1 MNNQTESIKAKEIIK
16 EKSPLDL
23 NPKSFKSDK
32 INDDIQN
39 FFKKKIKFNSAFDHK
54 GSKHFLH
61 SKKAAL
67 QQIVIDDDS
76 SNNDS
81 DTQSGT
87 IKKTFKQRHVKTY
100 INNKALSSNDLFN
113 ATNNNLKNKTKDYS
127 KDKNFRKGN
136 MIRTLVT
143 NELNIHKRLNKNFS
157 SQELKM
163 FGDREI
169 RKIKPIKKKN
179 KGDKND
185 DENKHKYFPFVE
197 SDNSIDSSLL
207 NMVSQIK

>member
-1 MNNQTESIKAKEIIK
+1 MNNQKESVKTKEIIK
-16 EKSPLDL
+16 EKGPLEL
-23 NPKSFKSDK
+23 KPMICKSDK
-32 INDDIQN
+32 INADIRN
-39 FFKKKIKFNSAFDHK
+39 FFKKKIKFNSAFDYK

-67 QQIVIDDDS
+67 EQIVIDDDS

-81 DTQSGT
+81 DTQSRS
-87 IKKTFKQRHVKTY
+87 IKKKFKHRHVKTC
-100 INNKALSSNDLFN
+100 INNKALSSNALVN
-113 ATNNNLKNKTKDYS
+113 VMNNNLKNKTQDS
-127 KDKNFRKGN
+127 KDKNFRKEN

-169 RKIKPIKKKN
+169 RKIKPIKKNN
-179 KGDKND
+179 KDDKND
-185 DENKHKYFPFVE
+185 DENKNKCFPFVE
-197 SDNSIDSSLL
+197 GENSIDSSLL
-207 NMVSQIK
+207 NMVAQIK

>member
-1 MNNQTESIKAKEIIK
+1 MNNQTESLKTKEIIRGK
-16 EKSPLDL
+16 GPLDFK
-23 NPKSFKSDK
+23 PKTIKSDK
-32 INDDIQN
+32 INDDIRN
-39 FFKKKIKFNSAFDHK
+39 FFSKKIRFNSAFDHK

-61 SKKAAL
+61 SKNAAL
-67 QQIVIDDDS
+67 QQIVIDEDS

-81 DTQSGT
+81 DTQSGS
-87 IKKTFKQRHVKTY
+87 IKKKYKHRHVKTV
-100 INNKALSSNDLFN
+100 INNKALSSSDLVKVV
-113 ATNNNLKNKTKDYS
+113 NNNLKNKMQDS

-143 NELNIHKRLNKNFS
+143 NELNVHKRLNKNFS

-169 RKIKPIKKKN
+169 RKIKPIKKK

-185 DENKHKYFPFVE
+185 DENKNKCFPFVE
-197 SDNSIDSSLL
+197 DDNSIDSSLL
-207 NMVSQIK
+207 KIVSQIK